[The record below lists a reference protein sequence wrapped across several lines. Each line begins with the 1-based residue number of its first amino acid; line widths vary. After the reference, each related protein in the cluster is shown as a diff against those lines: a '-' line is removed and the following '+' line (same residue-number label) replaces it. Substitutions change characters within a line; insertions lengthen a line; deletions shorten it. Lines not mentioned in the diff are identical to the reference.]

1 VMFYIAVPLIV
12 WLCRKLNRDAVLV
25 ALFCASV
32 AYRLLVKE
40 AHAAVQLPGVLSF
53 FLAGALVHYH
63 HAAFMRYGKYL
74 MLVAAVLLGLHEWTH
89 WFFLRPVSIP
99 FLVLGAALLLPV
111 VKGPTRWGDFSYGTY
126 VLHWPVLQLV
136 IATGLFAIHPWL
148 AVLVSLVLVAIGA
161 VISWFA
167 VENPALAYAHRRK
180 KRRDAKR
187 SMAHA

>member
-1 VMFYIAVPLIV
+1 VDP
-12 WLCRKLNRDAVLV
+12 
-25 ALFCASV
+25 
-32 AYRLLVKE
+32 
-40 AHAAVQLPGVLSF
+40 
-53 FLAGALVHYH
+53 
-63 HAAFMRYGKYL
+63 
-74 MLVAAVLLGLHEWTH
+74 
-89 WFFLRPVSIP
+89 
-99 FLVLGAALLLPV
+99 LVLPPAGQHPLPRPRRRSPAA
-111 VKGPTRWGDFSYGTY
+111 RWGDFSYGTY